1 MFHKVNLKVYYEA
14 LKVKYKK
21 LLNPKYDPYL
31 PLTKGMLLSPSSYT
45 FEMYKKSKLALS
57 FSKSDLDPISW
68 QIKARKKLVEISGY
82 DSIRPKPKT
91 VKGFP
96 EQKLSND
103 VFKKKVYIRVSP
115 KLDLPINL
123 LFKKPLKN
131 NMPVFIFLAGST
143 SGVHVGWGEAK
154 VPIDHERIYIGADI
168 GLQAAEKGYLVITYE
183 QACYGERLERHLDKK
198 SKYRTI
204 DFANHLLLLGKTLM
218 GKGATE
224 ISSVIDWLI
233 LKNNIL
239 NININKN
246 KIYLYGHS
254 SGGTLVQ
261 FAAAMDIRVKGVL
274 ASGSVG
280 PIRETIG
287 ARGASGGDSIIPGLL
302 NWLDT
307 EDIIA
312 LIAPRSFVGLSG
324 DKDHIFPFSGV
335 KKVII
340 SAKVFFIKLRA
351 EKKINYFKAKGKHQY
366 YNKESW
372 KAWYKFIDPK

>member
-1 MFHKVNLKVYYEA
+1 MFYKYNIKVYYAA
-14 LKVKYKK
+14 LKVKLKK
-21 LLNPKYDPYL
+21 LLNSKYDPYL
-31 PLTKGMLLSPSSYT
+31 PLTKNVFLSPSSYT
-45 FEMYKKSKLALS
+45 LEMYKKSKLALS
-57 FSKSDLDPISW
+57 FSKSNLIPRLW
-68 QIKARKKLVEISGY
+68 QTKARKKLAELSGY
-82 DSIRPKPKT
+82 ESIRPKPII
-91 VKGFP
+91 VKSFS
-96 EQKLSND
+96 EKELLNN
-103 VFKKKVYIRVSP
+103 VFKKKHYIRVSP
-115 KLDLPINL
+115 TLDLPINL
-123 LFKKPLKN
+123 LFKKPFRN

-154 VPIDHERIYIGADI
+154 VPIDHERIQAGADI
-168 GLQAAEKGYLVITYE
+168 ALQAAKKGYLVITYE
-183 QACYGERLERHLDKK
+183 QAGYGERLERHLDKK
-198 SKYRTI
+198 SKQRTI

-218 GKGATE
+218 GKGASE
-224 ISSVIDWLI
+224 ISSVIDWLV
-233 LKNNIL
+233 LKNNKL
-239 NININKN
+239 NINKN

-261 FAAAMDIRVKGVL
+261 FTAALDIRVKGAL

-287 ARGASGGDSIIPGLL
+287 ARGASGGDGIIPGLL

-307 EDIIA
+307 EDILA

-340 SAKVFFIKLRA
+340 LAKAFFVKLKA
-351 EKKINYFKAKGKHQY
+351 EKKINYFKVKGKHKY

>member
-1 MFHKVNLKVYYEA
+1 MLSKVNIKVYYEA
-14 LKVKYKK
+14 LKAKYKK
-21 LLNPKYDPYL
+21 LFNSKYDPYL
-31 PLTKGMLLSPSSYT
+31 PLTKDIFLSPSFYT
-45 FEMYKKSKLALS
+45 FEMYKKSKLSLS
-57 FSKSDLDPISW
+57 FSKSNLDPKSW
-68 QIKARKKLVEISGY
+68 QLKARKKLIELSGY
-82 DSIRPKPKT
+82 EKLRARPIT
-91 VKGFP
+91 VKDFP
-96 EQKLSND
+96 EKELSNNI
-103 VFKKKVYIRVSP
+103 FKKKVYIRISP
-115 KLDLPINL
+115 TLDLPINL
-123 LFKKPLKN
+123 LFKKSLKKN
-131 NMPVFIFLAGST
+131 RSVFIFLAGST

-154 VPIDHERIYIGADI
+154 VPIDHERIHIGADI
-168 GLQAAEKGYLVITYE
+168 ALQAAEKDYLVITYE
-183 QACYGERLERHLDKK
+183 QAGYGERLERHLYKK
-198 SKYRTI
+198 SKQRTI
-204 DFANHLLLLGKTLM
+204 DFSNHLLLLGKTLM

-233 LKNNIL
+233 LKNNKL
-239 NININKN
+239 NINKN
-246 KIYLYGHS
+246 KIFLYGHS

-261 FAAAMDIRVKGVL
+261 FAAALDIRVKGVL

-287 ARGASGGDSIIPGLL
+287 ARGAGGGDSIIPGLL

-340 SAKVFFIKLRA
+340 LAKVFFIKLRA
-351 EKKINYFKAKGKHQY
+351 EKNINYFKAKGKHQY
-366 YNKESW
+366 YNKHSW

>member
-1 MFHKVNLKVYYEA
+1 MFDKVNIKIYYEA

-21 LLNPKYDPYL
+21 LFNSKYDPYL
-31 PLTKGMLLSPSSYT
+31 PLTKDVLLSPSSYT

-57 FSKSDLDPISW
+57 FSKSRLDPKLW
-68 QIKARKKLVEISGY
+68 QIKARKKLAELSGY
-82 DSIRPKPKT
+82 ESSRPKPIT
-91 VKGFP
+91 VKYFS
-96 EQKLSND
+96 ETKLSNN
-103 VFKKKVYIRVSP
+103 VFKKKVYLRVSP

-131 NMPVFIFLAGST
+131 NMPVFIFLSGST

-154 VPIDHERIYIGADI
+154 VPIDHERINIGADI

-183 QACYGERLERHLDKK
+183 QAGYGERLERNLNKK
-198 SKYRTI
+198 SKNRTI

-224 ISSVIDWLI
+224 ISSVIDWLVM
-233 LKNNIL
+233 KDNIL
-239 NININKN
+239 NIRINKN

-261 FAAAMDIRVKGVL
+261 YAAALDVRIKGVL

-280 PIRETIG
+280 PIRETVG
-287 ARGASGGDSIIPGLL
+287 ARGVDGGDSIIPALL

-340 SAKVFFIKLRA
+340 LAKAFFIKLKA
-351 EKKINYFKAKGKHQY
+351 EKKINYFKVKGKHQY

>member
-1 MFHKVNLKVYYEA
+1 MVNKNNIKVYYAA
-14 LKVKYKK
+14 LKVKFKK
-21 LLNPKYDPYL
+21 LLNSKFDPYL
-31 PLTKGMLLSPSSYT
+31 PLTKGVFLSPSSYI
-45 FEMYKKSKLALS
+45 FEMYKKTKLAMS
-57 FSKSDLDPISW
+57 FSKSNLTPRLW
-68 QIKARKKLVEISGY
+68 QIKARKKLAELSGY
-82 DSIRPKPKT
+82 ESIRPIPIT
-91 VKGFP
+91 VKSFP
-96 EQKLSND
+96 EKELLNNIL
-103 VFKKKVYIRVSP
+103 KKKIYIRVSP
-115 KLDLPINL
+115 TLDLPINL
-123 LFKKPLKN
+123 LFKKPFRN
-131 NMPVFIFLAGST
+131 NLPVFIFLSGST

-154 VPIDHERIYIGADI
+154 VPIDYERIQAGADI
-168 GLQAAEKGYLVITYE
+168 ALQAAEKGYLVITYE
-183 QACYGERLERHLDKK
+183 QAGYGERLERHLDKK
-198 SKYRTI
+198 SKQRTI

-224 ISSVIDWLI
+224 ISSVIDWLV
-233 LKNNIL
+233 LKNNKL
-239 NININKN
+239 NINKN

-261 FAAAMDIRVKGVL
+261 FAAALDIRVNGVL

-307 EDIIA
+307 EDILA

-340 SAKVFFIKLRA
+340 LAKAFFVKLKA
-351 EKKINYFKAKGKHQY
+351 EKKINYFKAKGKHKY

>member
-1 MFHKVNLKVYYEA
+1 MINNINIKVYFAA

-21 LLNPKYDPYL
+21 LFNSKYDPYL
-31 PLTKGMLLSPSSYT
+31 PLTKGVFLSPSSYT
-45 FEMYKKSKLALS
+45 FEMYKKSKLALA
-57 FSKSDLDPISW
+57 FSKSKLTPRQW
-68 QIKARKKLVEISGY
+68 QIKARKKLVELSGY
-82 DSIRPKPKT
+82 ESIRPKPIT
-91 VKGFP
+91 VKDFP
-96 EQKLSND
+96 EKELLNN

-115 KLDLPINL
+115 TLDLPINL
-123 LFKKPLKN
+123 LFKKPLRN
-131 NMPVFIFLAGST
+131 NMPVFIFLSGST

-154 VPIDHERIYIGADI
+154 VPIDHERIQVGADI
-168 GLQAAEKGYLVITYE
+168 ALQAAEKGYLVVTYE
-183 QACYGERLERHLDKK
+183 QAGYGERLERHLDKK
-198 SKYRTI
+198 SKQRTI

-224 ISSVIDWLI
+224 ISSVIDWLA
-233 LKNNIL
+233 LRSNKL
-239 NININKN
+239 NINKN

-261 FAAAMDIRVKGVL
+261 FAAALDIRVKGVL

-287 ARGASGGDSIIPGLL
+287 ARGAGGGDSIIPGLL

-312 LIAPRSFVGLSG
+312 LIAPRPFVGLSG

-335 KKVII
+335 KKVITL
-340 SAKVFFIKLRA
+340 AKAFFIKLRA
-351 EKKINYFKAKGKHQY
+351 EKKINYFKVKGRHQY

-372 KAWYKFIDPK
+372 KAWYKFIDSK